1 MGGGLCVVDL
11 GLWPGCV
18 GSCPRSSSE
27 TSDAAQC
34 LVTGYFRAC
43 DPRGVLTSIYKDP
56 AVPGGGQT
64 PGAEGE
70 KDTRQPGHV
79 GVIFPSEIAE
89 RSGRIFLHLMLHCFV
104 SLNLVF
110 ISKISRMLLTWLP
123 APGYFIFILWI
134 NMEPVS
140 G

>member
-1 MGGGLCVVDL
+1 MCVLDL

-18 GSCPRSSSE
+18 GSCPRFSSE

-70 KDTRQPGHV
+70 KDSRQPGHV
-79 GVIFPSEIAE
+79 GVILPQREHSVPVGFSSFAAPLLCFP
-89 RSGRIFLHLMLHCFV
+89 
-104 SLNLVF
+104 
-110 ISKISRMLLTWLP
+110 
-123 APGYFIFILWI
+123 
-134 NMEPVS
+134 
-140 G
+140 